1 LYGLKQAGYNW
12 FAKLC
17 NGLLDCGFTQS
28 NINACIFLGKGC
40 IVLTYVDDCNI
51 VGDLMDCIEA
61 VITLLHNGMENF
73 ILQDEGSTNKYLGVS
88 IMQLDN
94 SLFDLTQPF
103 LIERITAFL
112 SIGKGQTNEQET
124 PVSRPLLNKNLN
136 GVPCKYTW
144 E

>member
-1 LYGLKQAGYNW
+1 
-12 FAKLC
+12 
-17 NGLLDCGFTQS
+17 
-28 NINACIFLGKGC
+28 
-40 IVLTYVDDCNI
+40 
-51 VGDLMDCIEA
+51 MDCIEA